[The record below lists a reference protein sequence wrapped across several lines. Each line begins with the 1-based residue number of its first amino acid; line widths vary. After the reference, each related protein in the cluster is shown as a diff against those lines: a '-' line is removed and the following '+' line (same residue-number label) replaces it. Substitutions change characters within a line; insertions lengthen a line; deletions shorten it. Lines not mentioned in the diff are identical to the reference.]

1 MIIVSGH
8 LYLDPVER
16 DRYLHESV
24 EIMRQ
29 ARAWAGC
36 HDFTLTA
43 DPLEPDRINVYE
55 RWESDEALRRF
66 RSEGTAATQTVAL
79 RGNDVVKYR
88 IARTE
93 AP

>member
-16 DRYLHESV
+16 DQYLCESV

-29 ARAWAGC
+29 ARGWAGC
-36 HDFTLTA
+36 RDFTLTA

-55 RWESDEALRRF
+55 RWDSDEALLRF
-66 RSEGTAATQTVAL
+66 RNDATAPAQTAEI
-79 RGNDVVKYR
+79 RANDVVKYR
-88 IARTE
+88 IASTD